1 MRACATLTQ
10 GERKGTKRT
19 HVFEHAHVF
28 EHTYVFEHTHV
39 FGIGVLASGC
49 SYHVDAHGEK
59 EGGGVKKL

>member
-1 MRACATLTQ
+1 M
-10 GERKGTKRT
+10 
-19 HVFEHAHVF
+19 FEHAHVF